1 MPLSLVPPAIA
12 WLAAG
17 TTDTQ
22 GLALSLVEVVALLT
36 MIWQLRRLRG
46 SLDKV
51 PARLMMVTCALL

>member
-17 TTDTQ
+17 TTDAQ

-36 MIWQLRRLRG
+36 MI
-46 SLDKV
+46 
-51 PARLMMVTCALL
+51 